1 MEDYPMGIV
10 TAERMESKNPYQGLF
25 NELKEEYG
33 LSPIEAKALIKRVE
47 LFRDEMS
54 RGTRDNN
61 QIIRQVVAKGEP
73 AGKRIRDC
81 RLVPVTLTMSF
92 IGEEKLERHKGL
104 SHLKKIKVHQLAWEA
119 YEQGGLLSYEDLESI
134 LGISISTIKR
144 YIKQYKA
151 ESIIVPT
158 RGQIED
164 IGPGITHKERIIELL
179 VKGYRYSE
187 VMIQTA
193 HTEASVENY
202 EKKFVRI
209 AYFHREGKNKLLIRT
224 LTGYSEGLID
234 SYIELYTR
242 YMKEY
247 PDSLNEMLER
257 FHRYIDCGEEKK
269 SRYN

>member
-1 MEDYPMGIV
+1 MGIMA
-10 TAERMESKNPYQGLF
+10 AERMKNKNPYQGLF

-33 LSPIEAKALIKRVE
+33 LSPIEAKALVKRVE
-47 LFRDEMS
+47 QFKEETS
-54 RGTRDNN
+54 GGVRDNN
-61 QIIRQVVAKGEP
+61 QIVKHVVAVGEP

-81 RLVPVTLTMSF
+81 RLVSVTLTMSF
-92 IGEEKLERHKGL
+92 NGEEKVEKQKGL
-104 SHLKKIKVHQLAWEA
+104 NHLKKMKIHQLAWEA
-119 YEQGGLLSYEDLESI
+119 YEQGGLLSYEDIENI

-144 YIKQYKA
+144 YIRQYRA
-151 ESIIVPT
+151 DGIVVPT
-158 RGQIED
+158 RGQIQD
-164 IGPGITHKERIIELL
+164 IGPGITHKEKIIELL
-179 VKGYRYSE
+179 VKGYTYSE

-202 EKKFVRI
+202 EKRFIRI

-224 LTGYSEGLID
+224 LTGYSESLID

-242 YMKEY
+242 YTKEY

-269 SRYN
+269 MGYI

>member
-1 MEDYPMGIV
+1 MGIMTV
-10 TAERMESKNPYQGLF
+10 ERMESKNPYQGLF

-33 LSPIEAKALIKRVE
+33 LSPIEAKALVKRVE
-47 LFRDEMS
+47 LFKEETRD
-54 RGTRDNN
+54 GVRDNN

-81 RLVPVTLTMSF
+81 KLIPVTLTMSF
-92 IGEEKLERHKGL
+92 NGQEKIEKDKGL
-104 SHLKKIKVHQLAWEA
+104 SYLKKIKIHQLAWES
-119 YEQGGLLSYEDLESI
+119 YEQGGLLSYEDIESI

-144 YIKQYKA
+144 HIKQYKL
-151 ESIIVPT
+151 EGIIVPT

-164 IGPGITHKERIIELL
+164 IGPGITHKEKIIELL
-179 VKGYRYSE
+179 VKGYTYSE
-187 VMIQTA
+187 IMMHTA

-202 EKKFVRI
+202 EKRFIRI

-224 LTGYSEGLID
+224 LTGYSEGLIE

-247 PDSLNEMLER
+247 PDSLNKMLER
-257 FHRYIDCGEEKK
+257 FHRYYECGEEKK
-269 SRYN
+269 RLYK